1 MMHLSRL
8 ASIAVLVCA
17 LLFPWQVLGQDRGS
31 APPPPPADAPPFFP
45 PPSPEGGPHPMP
57 PPPPSMPGPPM
68 DPGRQMAAP
77 PLKMIAPGV
86 FEIGEV
92 RIFKKEQK
100 VEFPCA
106 VNMGKGLLEYAIVG
120 DAGKL
125 HESLLRTR
133 VEPYSLQIA
142 LLLLGL
148 EGTTNPLAMQGDAR
162 KPEGSP
168 VTLWVQWK
176 DGDQIRKARIEE
188 WISNRQEG
196 AAMKPTQ
203 WIFTGSVVTAEG
215 VFLAQV
221 ERSIVAI
228 YHDPVALI
236 DNPLPEGGSDKVW
249 FVNEEKV
256 PAPGTDVTVIVHKE
270 AAK

>member
-1 MMHLSRL
+1 
-8 ASIAVLVCA
+8 
-17 LLFPWQVLGQDRGS
+17 
-31 APPPPPADAPPFFP
+31 
-45 PPSPEGGPHPMP
+45 
-57 PPPPSMPGPPM
+57 
-68 DPGRQMAAP
+68 
-77 PLKMIAPGV
+77 
-86 FEIGEV
+86 V

-120 DAGKL
+120 NSGKL
-125 HESLLRTR
+125 HESLLRTH

-148 EGTTNPLAMQGDAR
+148 EGTTNPLAMQGDPR

-176 DGDQIRKARIEE
+176 AGEQLNKVRIEE
-188 WISNRQEG
+188 WIMNRQGG
-196 AAMKPTQ
+196 AAMEPTQ
-203 WIFTGSVVTAEG
+203 WIFTGSVVANG
-215 VFLAQV
+215 IFLAQV

-228 YHDPVALI
+228 FHDPVALI
-236 DNPLPEGGSDKVW
+236 DNPLSEGGSDKIW

-256 PAPGTDVTVIVHKE
+256 PAPGTDVTVIVQKE
-270 AAK
+270 AGK